1 MSEKTGCPLKG
12 AVGRGR
18 PKGKKKFV
26 CAFALSR
33 EVIDR
38 LEIYSQ
44 GSGKS
49 KSSSVDFLLGQMF
62 GIMDGEEF
70 AAKFPDYPNM
80 PKRYLFSKRY
90 EV

>member
-1 MSEKTGCPLKG
+1 MSEKSG
-12 AVGRGR
+12 VGR

-26 CAFALSR
+26 CGFALSR

-44 GSGKS
+44 GTGKS

-70 AAKFPDYPNM
+70 AAKFPDYPILSS
-80 PKRYLFSKRY
+80 RQDLHL
-90 EV
+90 E